1 LALLDSPYGI
11 GAKPGQAICLGFE
24 WGGVRMGDHRR
35 MMQERGGGHGGGW
48 GGGMEGGRPGE
59 GRGGMEG
66 GRGDPGMRPP
76 EKQEIWVKTSLASS
90 PEK

>member
-1 LALLDSPYGI
+1 
-11 GAKPGQAICLGFE
+11 
-24 WGGVRMGDHRR
+24 
-35 MMQERGGGHGGGW
+35 
-48 GGGMEGGRPGE
+48 MEGGRPGE